1 MPVTVLRA
9 EIAAALLFALALTG
23 CSRGSGV
30 DASGGPLPSATP
42 VTTPSASSSA
52 SPGPQTTPT
61 SPSSPSISALT
72 TSAILTQ
79 YRAFFAALTP
89 ASKATPAVRYAMLQ
103 KVAAEPE
110 LTRLLGGIAAA
121 EHVGEV
127 FYGEDLVRPQIIRV
141 TSVNATLR
149 DCADTSQHG
158 RLKVATGK
166 RVTVGYKNDLAIVTM
181 MRGGDGVWRV
191 ATVES
196 KPAGSCSAA

>member
-1 MPVTVLRA
+1 
-9 EIAAALLFALALTG
+9 
-23 CSRGSGV
+23 
-30 DASGGPLPSATP
+30 
-42 VTTPSASSSA
+42 
-52 SPGPQTTPT
+52 
-61 SPSSPSISALT
+61 
-72 TSAILTQ
+72 
-79 YRAFFAALTP
+79 
-89 ASKATPAVRYAMLQ
+89 MLQ

>member
-1 MPVTVLRA
+1 MPVIVLRA
-9 EIAAALLFALALTG
+9 EIAAALFFALALTG
-23 CSRGSGV
+23 CARGTGV
-30 DASGGPLPSATP
+30 DSSGGPLPST
-42 VTTPSASSSA
+42 TSGMTPSSSS
-52 SPGPQTTPT
+52 SVPPNPQTTPT
-61 SPSSPSISALT
+61 SPSSQSISALT
-72 TSAILTQ
+72 ASAILTQ

-89 ASKATPAVRYAMLQ
+89 ASKATPAVRYAMMK
-103 KVAAEPE
+103 KVSAEPE

-121 EHVGEV
+121 QRVGEV

-141 TSVNATLR
+141 SGVHATLR

-158 RLKVATGK
+158 RLKIATGK

-181 MRGGDGVWRV
+181 IHGSDGVWRV

>member
-1 MPVTVLRA
+1 MPVIVLRV
-9 EIAAALLFALALTG
+9 EIAAALLVALALTG
-23 CSRGSGV
+23 CARGTGV
-30 DASGGPLPSATP
+30 DTSGGPLPSTTSS
-42 VTTPSASSSA
+42 TTPSALSSV
-52 SPGPQTTPT
+52 PPNPQTTPT
-61 SPSSPSISALT
+61 RSGSPTIPALT
-72 TSAILTQ
+72 ASAILTQ

-89 ASKATPAVRYAMLQ
+89 ASKATPAVRYAMMK
-103 KVAAEPE
+103 KVSAEPE

-121 EHVGEV
+121 QRVGEV
-127 FYGEDLVRPQIIRV
+127 FYGEDLVRPQIVRV
-141 TSVNATLR
+141 TGVKATLR

-181 MRGGDGVWRV
+181 IRGNDSVWRV